1 MAKKKRADKTKT
13 YHHGDLRQSCIR
25 KGLEFLSKGKSEF
38 SFRELARE
46 LGVSPGAPFKHFAN
60 KEALLVAITE
70 EGFVQFAEALRNS
83 KQKSEGLPPS
93 ERFRAKGVAYLEFA
107 LKNPHHYRLMFS
119 HTIPR
124 HEDYP
129 SLHEKGMQAFTE
141 LTSMVEQMQKDGYF
155 KKQNVVEQSML
166 IWTQVHGMVSLILE
180 GRLGFI
186 EEQLGTSALELHEK
200 LGEHLLKSLQ

>member
-1 MAKKKRADKTKT
+1 
-13 YHHGDLRQSCIR
+13 
-25 KGLEFLSKGKSEF
+25 
-38 SFRELARE
+38 
-46 LGVSPGAPFKHFAN
+46 
-60 KEALLVAITE
+60 
-70 EGFVQFAEALRNS
+70 
-83 KQKSEGLPPS
+83 
-93 ERFRAKGVAYLEFA
+93 
-107 LKNPHHYRLMFS
+107 MFS